1 MLAWCQITLLFFVW
15 GWIFGKPV
23 PTHRVL
29 AMCLALPAL
38 AVLGLLWVADRAS
51 RRRRVL
57 AAALVIAGLAG
68 SAAVAQR
75 TWLGYRPVMDPAVLA
90 EAETAGRYLISAGVP
105 VDRPVVFVI
114 DDRSTFAWSNVWL
127 LAHTIRAGLPPDRVP
142 DTYFYVGRPEEF
154 LAHRPTDLRPGSVAE
169 ISAPR
174 YQALSASY
182 FGAMASTYRSDPVA
196 VLLRSSNPVFNEWI
210 GTRAGSSVSQGVAV
224 VRGPRPGSKLQPA
237 SVPVALGFLRLMALG
252 AGALA
257 LLAAIGGGW
266 ALFLLG
272 DWVGS
277 AELAALAPGVGA
289 AICVLGGVALA
300 AAGVPLTGPGAVLGA
315 AALAAAG
322 WLAGLGR
329 LRRTTSPA
337 T

>member
-1 MLAWCQITLLFFVW
+1 
-15 GWIFGKPV
+15 
-23 PTHRVL
+23 
-29 AMCLALPAL
+29 
-38 AVLGLLWVADRAS
+38 VADRAS
-51 RRRRVL
+51 QRWRIL

-90 EAETAGRYLISAGVP
+90 EAETAGRYLISAQVP

-142 DTYFYVGRPEEF
+142 DTYFYVGRPEEY
-154 LAHRPTDLRPGSVAE
+154 LAHRPTGLRPGSVAG
-169 ISAPR
+169 ISASR

-182 FGAMASTYRSDPVA
+182 FGAMASTYPRDPVA
-196 VLLRSSNPVFNEWI
+196 VLLRSSNPAFDEWS
-210 GTRAGSSVSQGVAV
+210 GTGVGSSVPEGVAV
-224 VRGPRPGSKLQPA
+224 VRGPRPGSNLQPA
-237 SVPVALGFLRLMALG
+237 SAPVALGFLGLMALG
-252 AGALA
+252 AAALA

-272 DWVGS
+272 DWLGS
-277 AELAALAPGVGA
+277 AELAGLAPGVGA
-289 AICVLGGVALA
+289 AVCVLGGVGLA
-300 AAGVPLTGPGAVLGA
+300 AAGVPLTGLGAVLGA
-315 AALAAAG
+315 LALAATG

-329 LRRTTSPA
+329 RRRIASA
-337 T
+337 AE